1 VSTARAPERPARS
14 IPPRAQLA
22 PDVQPYERRT
32 RRPAPPLRV
41 VERSRARRRV
51 GAFSMLVTLVV
62 FASLFGAVVSS
73 TWRVQS
79 QQHLDQLNRDVATAQ
94 ARYESLRLQV
104 AHLEAPDRI
113 VHDATQRLGMVQPAN
128 TTYLLP
134 PPTDT
139 APESGDTTHAETAQ
153 GQWDTVKP
161 YLGQR

>member
-1 VSTARAPERPARS
+1 MSTARAPARPTRS

-41 VERSRARRRV
+41 IERSRARRRV

-79 QQHLDQLNRDVATAQ
+79 QQHLDQLHRDVATAQ

-104 AHLEAPDRI
+104 AQLEAPGRI
-113 VHDATQRLGMVQPAN
+113 VDVATNGLGMVQPAN

-134 PPTDT
+134 PPTDG
-139 APESGDTTHAETAQ
+139 APAGADADHAETAQ
-153 GQWDTVKP
+153 GEWDTVKP